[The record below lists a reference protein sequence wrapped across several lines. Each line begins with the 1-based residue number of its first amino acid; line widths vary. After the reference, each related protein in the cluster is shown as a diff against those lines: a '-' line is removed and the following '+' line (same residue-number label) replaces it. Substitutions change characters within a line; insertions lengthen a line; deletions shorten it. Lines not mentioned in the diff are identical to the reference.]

1 MTPAD
6 AAELLTL
13 CAAFDRRTIG
23 ESDARAWAYALR
35 DIPLDDDTRDAVAD
49 HYGQTEAWITPAH
62 VRTIRAGR
70 RAQRIETAHPVYDGN
85 PDESSV
91 EFTERRRAQLAAAAG
106 GALPVRTIG
115 QALDAVPPREVLA
128 LAAGVGRSVDDD
140 PRPYVA
146 PETRAV
152 IRKTLPGRRAALVE
166 LAVACPHEQ
175 CRAAVRRLCRSSRG
189 VELRTGVHGARR
201 DAYATACAT
210 CPECNAEPGQPCT
223 AAEPHPARIRAAR
236 EVEAA

>member
-49 HYGQTEAWITPAH
+49 HYGRTEAWITPAH
-62 VRTIRAGR
+62 VRKIRAGLR
-70 RAQRIETAHPVYDGN
+70 TQRIETAHPVYDGH

-91 EFTERRRAQLAAAAG
+91 EFTERRRAQLAAAADG
-106 GALPVRTIG
+106 TLPSRTIG
-115 QALDAVPPREVLA
+115 QALDAAPSRAVLA
-128 LAAGVGRSVDDD
+128 LAAGVGRSVDDE

-146 PETRAV
+146 PETRAA

-166 LAVACPHEQ
+166 LAVACPNEQ
-175 CRAAVRRLCRSSRG
+175 CRAAVRRLCKSSRG

-201 DAYATACAT
+201 DAYATTYAT
-210 CPECNAEPGQPCT
+210 CPECGAGPSEPCT
-223 AAEPHPARIRAAR
+223 SAEPHPARIRAVR